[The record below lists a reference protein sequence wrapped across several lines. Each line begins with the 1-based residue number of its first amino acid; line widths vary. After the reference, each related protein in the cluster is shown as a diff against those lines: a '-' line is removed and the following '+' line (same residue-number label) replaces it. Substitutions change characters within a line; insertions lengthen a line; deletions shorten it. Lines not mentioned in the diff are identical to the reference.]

1 MINPLLTFLRTLT
14 KRNFS
19 TNIAEI
25 SQLLKGSEI
34 VLLSLPALVAI
45 SDNLLAPLT
54 IIVNKVDACTVS
66 LISSRSRR

>member
-34 VLLSLPALVAI
+34 VLLSLPALVA
-45 SDNLLAPLT
+45 NFRQFVGT
-54 IIVNKVDACTVS
+54 IAYNCQQ
-66 LISSRSRR
+66 SRCLHRIPHIITK

>member
-45 SDNLLAPLT
+45 SDNLLAPLP
-54 IIVNKVDACTVS
+54 IIVNK
-66 LISSRSRR
+66 